1 MLDARAAFFELRIIL
16 HPRARADRVAVAE
29 VVVHAARGRREFE
42 FVQALAFPKL
52 ELRARTRY
60 RGRVAKPNFIE
71 LPGVAPI
78 SILYEDRS
86 VMAIDKPR
94 GWMLV
99 PHSWQKTNWNLQ
111 AAIVSSISAGD
122 FWARSRNLKFLKFVH
137 RLDAETTGI
146 LLFAKSQGAVDS
158 ISDLFETRKMEKSY
172 LAVVAGA
179 PPQDEWT
186 CRLKLGPA
194 PGEIGRMRVDEFEG
208 KESETHFRVLARS
221 ERSAGGPRPQQAR
234 SQSDVGKTLSVRVQA
249 ERCEPGRFAV
259 HSLIEA
265 RPLTGRTHQIRI
277 HLAESGCPCVGDD
290 TYGRGRDG
298 FKLGLRAARLAYP
311 DPFTRRRVEI
321 RAPCEEF
328 CREYGFDISKI

>member
-1 MLDARAAFFELRIIL
+1 MSIFTTVKLLSKHIAFLSS
-16 HPRARADRVAVAE
+16 
-29 VVVHAARGRREFE
+29 
-42 FVQALAFPKL
+42 FPKL
-52 ELRARTRY
+52 ELRTRTRY
-60 RGRVAKPNFIE
+60 RWRVAKPNFID

-86 VMAIDKPR
+86 VLAIDKPR

-158 ISDLFETRKMEKSY
+158 ISDLFETRKMEKTY
-172 LAVVAGA
+172 LAVVAGSQ
-179 PPQDEWT
+179 PQDEWT

-194 PGEIGRMRVDEFEG
+194 PGQIGRMTVDEQMG
-208 KESETHFRVLARS
+208 KEAETYFRVLQRR
-221 ERSAGGPRPQQAR
+221 ERLAL
-234 SQSDVGKTLSVRVQA
+234 V
-249 ERCEPGRFAV
+249 
-259 HSLIEA
+259 EA